1 MCECFAFVCQ
11 NVRLGVLRR
20 LAGKAK
26 TLCLGL
32 VLNYCRVRV
41 VVPVVR
47 TENRRDYVAEAP
59 RQPTVMLAGRRFNEA
74 KQGTTSSKSVGE
86 N

>member
-1 MCECFAFVCQ
+1 M
-11 NVRLGVLRR
+11 
-20 LAGKAK
+20 
-26 TLCLGL
+26 
-32 VLNYCRVRV
+32 